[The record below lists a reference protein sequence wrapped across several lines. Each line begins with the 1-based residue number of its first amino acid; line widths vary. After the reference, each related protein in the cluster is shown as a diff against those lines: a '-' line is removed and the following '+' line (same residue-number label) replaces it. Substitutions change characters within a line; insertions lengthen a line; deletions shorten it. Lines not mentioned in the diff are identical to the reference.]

1 MATKAFGSIMIS
13 EMKEFAS
20 FGPGTQRYVK
30 RSIDIASGEDA
41 AAAKWARDSLEAASI
56 NAQEVVYSR
65 IPDVRRRIPKNCGLL
80 EVEPI
85 MSPLVV
91 MAAFDLGQGRLPT
104 FSSFR
109 FLYERLIGARI
120 RPWLPSVFL
129 SAASLPHIEP
139 DKRRDL
145 LVSLS
150 ESVATAP
157 GWSEREPR
165 FMPTWVER
173 EG

>member
-1 MATKAFGSIMIS
+1 MARTTSGSSIIS

-20 FGPGTQRYVK
+20 FDAGTQRYVR
-30 RSIDIASGEDA
+30 RSIDVASGQEA

-56 NAQEVVYSR
+56 NAQETVYAR
-65 IPDVRRRIPKNCGLL
+65 LPNVRHHIPKSSGIL
-80 EVEPI
+80 ESEPI
-85 MSPLVV
+85 MSPMVI

-139 DKRRDL
+139 AKRKDL
-145 LVSLS
+145 LQSLT

-157 GWSEREPR
+157 GWSDREPR
-165 FMPTWVER
+165 FMPTWIEKAA
-173 EG
+173 

>member
-1 MATKAFGSIMIS
+1 
-13 EMKEFAS
+13 
-20 FGPGTQRYVK
+20 
-30 RSIDIASGEDA
+30 
-41 AAAKWARDSLEAASI
+41 
-56 NAQEVVYSR
+56 
-65 IPDVRRRIPKNCGLL
+65 
-80 EVEPI
+80 
-85 MSPLVV
+85 MSPMVI
-91 MAAFDLGQGRLPT
+91 MAAFDLNQGRLPT

-145 LVSLS
+145 LKSLS
-150 ESVATAP
+150 ESAATAP

-165 FMPTWVER
+165 FMPTWVEKAA
-173 EG
+173 